1 LVLRAEP
8 FAHSSGRQGWLTIE
22 GQNSVAGGRT
32 MSPTTD
38 TSKTGDVQ
46 PPERPDGHG
55 AGRKRR
61 VRITI
66 AIGVVAALVA
76 AGIVILVTRDDGT
89 STKVSSPPATT
100 ATTAPVHTSVPVQTD
115 TSTAVWPAAS
125 STTRYTTPVDAA
137 TGFATDFVGF
147 VDPVVGEFRAGD
159 SRSGEVPVK
168 PNATGPE
175 TTVLVRQLG
184 NDGSWWVLGSS
195 TPNIQVTSPAAL
207 ANISSPVALHGT
219 STAFEATVDVEIRAD
234 GAAQPVGKG
243 FVMGGANGQMGP
255 FDGSLAF
262 TAPAATGGAVVFST
276 HSAETGHVAEAT
288 VMRVRLT

>member
-1 LVLRAEP
+1 M
-8 FAHSSGRQGWLTIE
+8 SS
-22 GQNSVAGGRT
+22 
-32 MSPTTD
+32 TTD
-38 TSKTGDVQ
+38 TSKTGDLQ
-46 PPERPDGHG
+46 PPERPDGQG

-61 VRITI
+61 MTI
-66 AIGVVAALVA
+66 IVAVGVVAALVA
-76 AGIVILVTRDDGT
+76 AGVVILVTRDDGT
-89 STKVSSPPATT
+89 STRVASPPATT
-100 ATTAPVHTSVPVQTD
+100 ATTALVQTTAPIPAD
-115 TSTAVWPAAS
+115 TSTAVWPTAS
-125 STTRYTTPVDAA
+125 STTRYTTPVAAA

-184 NDGSWWVLGSS
+184 NDSTWWVLGAS
-195 TPNIQVTSPAAL
+195 TPNIQVASPAAL
-207 ANISSPVALHGT
+207 ATISSPVALHGT

-255 FDGSLAF
+255 FDGSLTF
-262 TAPAATGGAVVFST
+262 SAPAATGGAVVFST
-276 HSAETGHVAEAT
+276 HSAETGHVTEAT
-288 VMRVRLT
+288 VIRVRLT